1 MMESIEI
8 KCTVAILVWVLWCMT
23 WLAGHVCCVT
33 AREVRQFAGRNY
45 IMEEAITG
53 DFALVKAWKV

>member
-1 MMESIEI
+1 MLGSIEI
-8 KCTVAILVWVLWCMT
+8 KCTGAILVCILWYMT
-23 WLAGHVCCVT
+23 WFAGLVLRVT